1 MPVKVTGLRETQRAL
16 RKIDGQLESKLL
28 KEDLKQAVEPVAST
42 AREKIGHYRGART
55 GRIRPVVM
63 ARGVYVRQ
71 SEPKR
76 SGLRGDF
83 GSLQWRKLA
92 ASLDEREGE
101 VVDNLAKALNRINAR
116 AGL

>member
-1 MPVKVTGLRETQRAL
+1 MAVRVTGLRETQRAL

-28 KEDLKQAVEPVAST
+28 KEDLKEAVEPVAVT

-55 GRIRPVVM
+55 SRIRPVVM

-71 SEPKR
+71 SEAKR

-83 GSLQWRKLA
+83 GALQWRKLA
-92 ASLDEREGE
+92 ASLDEREDE
-101 VVDNLAKALNRINAR
+101 VVSNLAEALDRINSR
-116 AGL
+116 AGF